1 MIFISPRILILN
13 QFENKDLVKENQ
25 RLFDRIKILEDESL
39 IVTQSK
45 ESLETEWNRLRNI
58 NISQLKDLE
67 NLRKQ
72 IEGMN
77 KEAKKNVILF
87 INISLLAIIKF
98 TIAYYKITIKSSRL

>member
-98 TIAYYKITIKSSRL
+98 TIAYYKMTIESSRL